1 MEERRVDGLTEEE
14 MLARLRR
21 TLMKEGR
28 LSPAIMD
35 KTVGLPCRAVFIAH
49 FGSIRNAYRLIGYS
63 PRRNYD
69 YLDTRQNWATEL
81 TKLASQITAMIEK
94 VGGRIVS
101 TGSTGGLQVNGK
113 ANLFFRAARWVP
125 EDKGHCSQRWTIY
138 RQHLPDGW
146 IVTIR
151 LGDHNKSALDYLL
164 VPTTSTDRNIIR
176 FTEKNRARL
185 GIVSFE
191 TPRALIRSLI
201 RLVARSSSGVT
212 ATPGRPSNR
221 SRSSRS
227 KRVTGR
233 ARH

>member
-1 MEERRVDGLTEEE
+1 
-14 MLARLRR
+14 
-21 TLMKEGR
+21 
-28 LSPAIMD
+28 MD

-185 GIVSFE
+185 GIVRFE

-201 RLVARSSSGVT
+201 RRVARLSSG
-212 ATPGRPSNR
+212 ATTTPRRPSKQSR
-221 SRSSRS
+221 SRQPKGKS
-227 KRVTGR
+227 GR
-233 ARH
+233 ARR